1 MQLSDYADHCTF
13 LKWNLKFLFNVPF
26 SGPLCSI
33 LVERFGCRITVMV
46 GGLLS
51 GVGMVASAFSN
62 SLSQLYLT
70 AGFITGEYSK
80 TTMEWFVC
88 FPVWF
93 LFRVY
98 IPV

>member
-1 MQLSDYADHCTF
+1 MQIVDYADHCPF
-13 LKWNLKFLFNVPF
+13 LNLNLKFLFNVPF

-33 LVERFGCRITVMV
+33 LVERFGCRTTVMV

-62 SLSQLYLT
+62 SLSELYLT

-80 TTMEWFVC
+80 STMGC
-88 FPVWF
+88 FPVWS

-98 IPV
+98 VPA